1 MNDDMG
7 SEEGQGHSV
16 LQAKEV
22 CEHLEHLRILHA
34 QRLGL
39 PPPPLR
45 SRHVRM
51 QQARKP
57 PTPRKPATPKR
68 ISTTIRLHPEV
79 LDAFKADGPGWQTRI
94 NEALLRFVEK
104 KVG

>member
-1 MNDDMG
+1 MNDGIGWED
-7 SEEGQGHSV
+7 GQDNSV
-16 LQAKEV
+16 LQAREV
-22 CEHLEHLRILHA
+22 CEHLEQLRILHA

-45 SRHVRM
+45 SRRVRM
-51 QQARKP
+51 QQTRKP
-57 PTPRKPATPKR
+57 PTPRKPGPPKR

-94 NEALLRFVEK
+94 NQALLDFVAK
-104 KVG
+104 KA